1 METATSRGRVGHG
14 PRLLDDNTSFDV
26 RCQWYLSC
34 VTDAN
39 LVAFLKRSRA
49 ALRKGGVISVEDSVH
64 EDGEAGVLHMHLD
77 AEDSSVK

>member
-1 METATSRGRVGHG
+1 
-14 PRLLDDNTSFDV
+14 
-26 RCQWYLSC
+26 

-64 EDGEAGVLHMHLD
+64 EDGEGGVLHMHLD